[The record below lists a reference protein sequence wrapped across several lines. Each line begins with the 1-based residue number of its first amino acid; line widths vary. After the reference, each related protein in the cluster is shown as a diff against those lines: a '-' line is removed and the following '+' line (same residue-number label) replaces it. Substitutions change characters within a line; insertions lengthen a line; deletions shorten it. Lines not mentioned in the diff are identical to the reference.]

1 MCGYEW
7 VLEDRDDREA
17 TGEVDDDADRNAVQ
31 VDTASEEPTAVG
43 LERGIRR
50 PGHGIAYVAAAEL
63 ALQSLIESV
72 IAQNVRPRLTG

>member
-43 LERGIRR
+43 IRR